1 MDPVTQGLL
10 GAAAAQLVLH
20 KRLGKRAWL
29 YGAIGGMAADLDV
42 LIRDPVDPLVGWT
55 YHRHFTH
62 SLAFIVPGGLFSSIP
77 WVFRKRFREQ
87 RWWIVAA
94 TTVGYAT
101 HALLDAFT
109 SYGTQL
115 WWPFSNTREA
125 WNSVG
130 IIDPIVTGALAVGVI
145 LTARRD
151 RLRPVAIGLAVAVLY
166 IFSGFIQ
173 RARALEMV
181 ERVAIERGDTPS
193 RTEAYP
199 LPLSNMVWRG
209 LYVARGQIHAVGVH
223 VPWWGEPTTLYGGAV
238 TLAGEPPADVAADPR
253 TAEGFRTLAWFA
265 DRWLAREDDHRF
277 ADVRFSLAPASVDGI
292 WGAEFH
298 PGEDPAVT
306 GYQRPRDVDLGSF
319 LGVIFGGFPG

>member
-1 MDPVTQGLL
+1 MDPVTQGVL
-10 GAAAAQLVLH
+10 GAAAAQLVLQR
-20 KRLGKRAWL
+20 RLGKRAWL

-62 SLAFIVPGGLFSSIP
+62 SLAFILPGGLFASIP
-77 WVFRKRFREQ
+77 WVFRKRFAEQ

-115 WWPFSNTREA
+115 WWPFSNARVV

-130 IIDPIVTGALAVGVI
+130 IIDPVVTLALAIGVF
-145 LTARRD
+145 LTARRE
-151 RLRPVAIGLAVAVLY
+151 RLQPVAIGTSVALLY

-173 RARALEMV
+173 QARARQTV
-181 ERVAIERGDTPS
+181 EHFATARGDTPT
-193 RTEAYP
+193 RTEVYP
-199 LPLSNMVWRG
+199 LPLSNRVWRG
-209 LYVARGQIHAVGVH
+209 LYVARGQIHVVGVH
-223 VPWWGEPTTLYGGAV
+223 VPWFGAPTTAYGGTAALV
-238 TLAGEPPADVAADPR
+238 RAPPPDIANDPR
-253 TAEGFRTLAWFA
+253 TAEGFRTLQWFA
-265 DRWLAREDDHRF
+265 DGWVAQDGEGRF
-277 ADVRFSLAPASVDGI
+277 TDVRFSLQPQSPDGL

-306 GYQRPRDVDLGSF
+306 GFRRPRDVDLGAF